1 MVNNNIVNL
10 EQNIID
16 IINNAEVPI
25 AATYLILDKITKE
38 VKVALNKVLEQE
50 KQMQEQ
56 QLQEQQS
63 E

>member
-1 MVNNNIVNL
+1 MNTAIIEL
-10 EQNIID
+10 EQNLIEL
-16 IINNAEVPI
+16 INNANVPI
-25 AATYLILDKITKE
+25 AVTYLILDKITKE

>member
-1 MVNNNIVNL
+1 MNTAIIEL
-10 EQNIID
+10 EQNLID
-16 IINNAEVPI
+16 LINNANVPI

-56 QLQEQQS
+56 QPE
-63 E
+63 

>member
-1 MVNNNIVNL
+1 MNTAIVNL

>member
-1 MVNNNIVNL
+1 MINNNIVNL

-56 QLQEQQS
+56 QPE
-63 E
+63 

>member
-56 QLQEQQS
+56 QLQEQQP

>member
-16 IINNAEVPI
+16 IINNAEMPI

>member
-50 KQMQEQ
+50 Q

>member
-1 MVNNNIVNL
+1 MINNNIVKL
-10 EQNIID
+10 EQDLID
-16 IINNAEVPI
+16 LINNAEVPI

-56 QLQEQQS
+56 QPE
-63 E
+63 

>member
-38 VKVALNKVLEQE
+38 VKVDLNKVLEQE

>member
-38 VKVALNKVLEQE
+38 VKVALNKILEQE

-56 QLQEQQS
+56 QPE
-63 E
+63 

>member
-50 KQMQEQ
+50 KQIQEQ

>member
-38 VKVALNKVLEQE
+38 VKIALNKVLEQE

-56 QLQEQQS
+56 QQS

>member
-50 KQMQEQ
+50 KLMQEQ

>member
-38 VKVALNKVLEQE
+38 VKIALNKVLEQE

>member
-16 IINNAEVPI
+16 IINNAEIPI

-38 VKVALNKVLEQE
+38 VKTALNKVLEQE

-56 QLQEQQS
+56 QQS

>member
-16 IINNAEVPI
+16 IINNANVPI

-38 VKVALNKVLEQE
+38 VKVALNKILEQE

>member
-56 QLQEQQS
+56 QPE
-63 E
+63 

>member
-1 MVNNNIVNL
+1 MNTAIVEL
-10 EQNIID
+10 EQNLIEL
-16 IINNAEVPI
+16 INNANTPI

-38 VKVALNKVLEQE
+38 VKIALNKVLEQE

>member
-25 AATYLILDKITKE
+25 AATCLILDKITKE
-38 VKVALNKVLEQE
+38 VKIALNKVLEQE

>member
-38 VKVALNKVLEQE
+38 VKVALNKILEQE

-56 QLQEQQS
+56 QLQEQQP